1 METLFIG
8 KNWLKFDEISS
19 TNDWLME
26 QISVQKLAEGT
37 VVFALHQ
44 TRGKGQRGSFWSA
57 VDAKSLT
64 FSVLLKPYFLYTPYA
79 FDLSVCVALAI
90 HDCLNELRTGFHI
103 KWPNDIYFEDKK
115 IAGVLIENQM
125 SKSAYQNAV
134 VGVGLNVNQD
144 EFDDLPQA
152 ISLKQ
157 IVGVEFPLTKVLERL
172 CETLEARYLQLRA
185 NKYESLKSEY
195 LSKLYWFEE
204 SHFFKSQNEIM
215 QGQIVDVL
223 RNGRLQV
230 KHTNGELRDFDI
242 KEIEFVE

>member
-8 KNWLKFDEISS
+8 KNWLKFDQISS
-19 TNDWLME
+19 TNEWLME
-26 QISVQKLAEGT
+26 QHSVQKLTEGT

-44 TRGKGQRGSFWSA
+44 TNGKGQRGSVWSA
-57 VDAKSLT
+57 ADAKSLT
-64 FSVLLKPYFLYTPYA
+64 FSVLFKPSFLSIPKA
-79 FDLSVCVALAI
+79 FDLSVCIALAI
-90 HDCLNELRTGFHI
+90 HDCLNELRPGFHI
-103 KWPNDIYFEDKK
+103 KWPNDIYFKDKK

-144 EFDDLPQA
+144 KFEDLPKA

-157 IVGVEFPLTKVLERL
+157 ILGIEFPLAKVLERL

-185 NKYESLKSEY
+185 DKYASLKSDY
-195 LSKLYWFEE
+195 LSQLYWFNET
-204 SHFFKSQNEIM
+204 HFFKIKNELI
-215 QGQIVDVL
+215 QARIVDVL

-230 KHTNGELRDFDI
+230 KLADGKLRDLDI
-242 KEIEFVE
+242 KEIEFVA

>member
-26 QISVQKLAEGT
+26 QLSVKKLSEGT
-37 VVFALHQ
+37 VIFTLHQ
-44 TRGKGQRGSFWSA
+44 TKGKGQRGASWSA
-57 VDAKSLT
+57 KGSKSLT
-64 FSVLLKPYFLYTPYA
+64 FSVLLKPSFLDIAQA
-79 FDLSVCVALAI
+79 FDLSICVALAI
-90 HDCLNELRTGFHI
+90 HDCLNELRPGFRI
-103 KWPNDIYFEDKK
+103 KWPNDIYFEHKK

-125 SKSAYQNAV
+125 SQSAYQNAV

-144 EFDDLPQA
+144 EFEDLPKA

-157 IVGVEFPLTKVLERL
+157 IVGFEFPIEKVLERL
-172 CETLEARYLQLRA
+172 CETLEARYLQLRGG
-185 NKYESLKSEY
+185 KYEALKREY
-195 LSKLYWFEE
+195 LSKLYWFNE
-204 SHFFKSQNEIM
+204 SHFFKSENAII

-223 RNGRLQV
+223 RNGRMQV
-230 KHTNGELRDFDI
+230 KLIDDTIQDFDI

>member
-8 KNWLKFDEISS
+8 KNWLQFDEISS

-26 QISVQKLAEGT
+26 QISVQKFTEGT

-44 TRGKGQRGSFWSA
+44 TRGKGQRGSSWAA

-64 FSVLLKPYFLYTPYA
+64 FSVLLKPSFLSISNA

-90 HDCLNELRTGFHI
+90 HDCLNELRPGFHI
-103 KWPNDIYFEDKK
+103 KWPNDIYFEDQK

-125 SKSAYQNAV
+125 SKSVYQNAV
-134 VGVGLNVNQD
+134 VGVGLNLNQD
-144 EFDDLPQA
+144 EFEDLPKA

-157 IVGVEFPLTKVLERL
+157 IVGVEFPLANVLERL

-185 NKYESLKSEY
+185 KKYESLKGEY
-195 LSKLYWFEE
+195 ISKLYWFNE
-204 SHFFKSQNEIM
+204 SRFFKIKNELI
-215 QGQIVDVL
+215 QATIVDVL

-230 KHTNGELRDFDI
+230 ELIDGELRDFDI
-242 KEIEFVE
+242 KEIEFIE